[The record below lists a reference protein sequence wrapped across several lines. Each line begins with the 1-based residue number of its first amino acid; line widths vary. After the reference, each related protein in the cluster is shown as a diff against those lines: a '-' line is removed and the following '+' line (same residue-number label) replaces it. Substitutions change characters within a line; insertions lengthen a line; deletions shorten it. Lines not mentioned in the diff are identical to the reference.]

1 MVSSPRSGRRHG
13 DDSEAAWHSCRA
25 TMVERGLLSLSLS
38 PPSVPFAFVR
48 DRVAR
53 RWKQVVRATLAVGGG
68 VTEMETSDY

>member
-1 MVSSPRSGRRHG
+1 MISSPRSGRRHG
-13 DDSEAAWHSCRA
+13 DDSEAARHSCWA
-25 TMVERGLLSLSLS
+25 TMVERGLLSLSLP